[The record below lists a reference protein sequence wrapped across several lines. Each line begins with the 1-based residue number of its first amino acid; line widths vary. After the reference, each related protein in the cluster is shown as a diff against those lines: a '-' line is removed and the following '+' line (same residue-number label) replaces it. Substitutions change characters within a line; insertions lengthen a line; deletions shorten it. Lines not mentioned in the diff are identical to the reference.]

1 MCKSKKKIY
10 IFIAHLILTTAGIYG
25 FAYFPSG
32 WSSFEVGRNAIPIKN
47 FVGNASY
54 IAITLFLIM
63 QFCTSIGVSS
73 VPNMM
78 MSEIFPLK

>member
-1 MCKSKKKIY
+1 MK
-10 IFIAHLILTTAGIYG
+10 GIYG
-25 FAYFPSG
+25 FAYFPPG
-32 WSSFEVGRNAIPIKN
+32 WSSFEVERNATATTPTETPIHIEQ

-54 IAITLFLIM
+54 IAIVLFLIM

-73 VPNMM
+73 VPNIM